1 VRRHRGP
8 TPLTVLTPVCPG
20 EEQRLADHLAG
31 MPTGEDSPFHRLAG
45 THFARWVFVG
55 HGGRRRGLVP
65 VDLPVSLYLLFTA
78 TFDGPVDGFIEELR
92 VRIGGVADAV
102 WGHCV
107 GYPGHLERDRFRR
120 YLNHNTLPIHRDF
133 VAYDVT
139 VAEVRRAL
147 RLREQHIGFATRS
160 DAGALA
166 RPLARPLA
174 QRTLQQAFLEHFR
187 D

>member
-1 VRRHRGP
+1 VSRHRGP
-8 TPLTVLTPVCPG
+8 TPLTVLTPVRPG
-20 EEQRLADHLAG
+20 EEQHLADRLAG
-31 MPTGEDSPFHRLAG
+31 MPTGSDSPFHRLSG
-45 THFARWVFVG
+45 THFARWVPVG

-78 TFDGPVDGFIEELR
+78 TFDGPVDDFIDELR
-92 VRIGGVADAV
+92 VRIGDVADAV
-102 WGHCV
+102 WEHCV

-133 VAYDVT
+133 AAYYAT

-147 RLREQHIGFATRS
+147 RLRERHIGFATRS

-166 RPLARPLA
+166 RPLG
-174 QRTLQQAFLEHFR
+174 QGTLQQAFLEHFR

>member
-1 VRRHRGP
+1 VTRRRGP

-20 EEQRLADHLAG
+20 REQPLAEHLAG
-31 MPTGEDSPFHRLAG
+31 MPTGADSPFERLAG

-55 HGGRRRGLVP
+55 QGGRRRGLVP

-78 TFDGPVDGFIEELR
+78 TFDGPVDDFIDELR
-92 VRIGGVADAV
+92 VRVGDVADAV

-107 GYPGHLERDRFRR
+107 GYPGHRERARFRG

-133 VAYDVT
+133 AAYDATVT
-139 VAEVRRAL
+139 EVRRAL
-147 RLREQHIGFATRS
+147 RLRERHIGFATRS
-160 DAGALA
+160 DAGAS
-166 RPLARPLA
+166 ARPLA
-174 QRTLQQAFLEHFR
+174 QSTLQRAFLEHFR